1 MNALV
6 LVVLLAAPTPAPSR
20 PKSNLP
26 NTAAVF
32 VLPGAGGAKAEAGRI
47 EDYLLRALKEAKVP
61 VADVDVLFP
70 PPLPE
75 NTGDARY
82 KEGNEAYDNLDLD
95 GAENKF
101 KEALAFFIDYPELAT
116 SQKLALTHAFLGA
129 IALQKGGKQAKK
141 KAEEE
146 LARAVV
152 YRPDLELDAKFFGP
166 DVKKVLEKA
175 KAEVDGRSKAV
186 MSFKTEPT
194 GTEVTVQGESLGGT
208 PVPDKEGLPT
218 GRHLVL
224 FHHPGYVPAG
234 VLVDVSGA
242 TAEAKATLTPVD
254 KYAAVLTQ
262 AEDLA
267 TSGNLTATTTPS
279 AALELAR
286 TMKSRF
292 LVIVPVPDD
301 SGSANLQVWDVDS
314 GGKLKDVSLDTPA
327 SFGTA
332 AAAVKRWMANPA
344 PAVRASEG
352 PMAVAEPVKSDSVLN
367 KWWFWAAVG
376 GVVVVGATTGVVAGV
391 ASAQPHHTFSPVL
404 GF

>member
-1 MNALV
+1 MNSLV
-6 LVVLLAAPTPAPSR
+6 LVVLLAAPTPAASR

-26 NTAAVF
+26 ATAAVF
-32 VLPGAGGAKAEAGRI
+32 VVPGAGGARAEAGRI
-47 EDYLLRALKEAKVP
+47 EDSLLRALKEAKVP
-61 VADVDVLFP
+61 VADADALFP

-75 NTGDARY
+75 NTGEARY
-82 KEGNEAYDNLDLD
+82 KEGNEAYDNLDLE

-141 KAEEE
+141 RAEEE

-175 KAEVDGRSKAV
+175 KAEVGNRPKAV

-194 GTEVTVQGESLGGT
+194 GTEVTVQGESQGGT
-208 PVPDKEGLPT
+208 PVPDKEGLPS

-234 VLVDVSGA
+234 LLVDVSGA
-242 TAEAKATLTPVD
+242 TAEAKATLTPVE
-254 KYAAVLTQ
+254 KYAAALKE
-262 AEDLA
+262 AEGLA
-267 TSGNLTATTTPS
+267 TAANLTATVAP
-279 AALELAR
+279 AGALGLAR
-286 TMKSRF
+286 TMKARF

-301 SGSANLQVWDVDS
+301 SGSATLQVWDMDS
-314 GGKLKDVSLDTPA
+314 GGKLKDVTLDAPA

-344 PAVRASEG
+344 PAVTSEG
-352 PMAVAEPVKSDSVLN
+352 PMAVAEPGKSDSVLN